1 MSIRL
6 AYCGIAGTSMHLTSG
21 NVSALAGV
29 DDDRRFFSFTAP
41 VQPGNSGGPLID
53 ARGAVLGLVVARLS
67 EDFIA
72 ETTGSLPQNVNYA
85 LNEAELADFLRR
97 NAVLPTADGLAG
109 YDMDEGVPDGF
120 DAAVVPI
127 VCR

>member
-1 MSIRL
+1 MALSPSLRDRVFSWVADDPEL
-6 AYCGIAGTSMHLTSG
+6 ETAKE
-21 NVSALAGV
+21 ALA
-29 DDDRRFFSFTAP
+29 
-41 VQPGNSGGPLID
+41 
-53 ARGAVLGLVVARLS
+53 LVA
-67 EDFIA
+67 A
-72 ETTGSLPQNVNYA
+72 G
-85 LNEAELADFLRR
+85 NEAELADFLRR

>member
-1 MSIRL
+1 
-6 AYCGIAGTSMHLTSG
+6 MHLTSG
-21 NVSALAGV
+21 NVSALAGI
-29 DDDRRFFSFTAP
+29 DDDGRFFSFTAP

-72 ETTGSLPQNVNYA
+72 ETTGSVPQNVNYA
-85 LNEAELADFLRR
+85 LAETDLADFLHR
-97 NAVLPTADGLAG
+97 NAVPTAAEGLAG
-109 YDMDEGVPDGF
+109 YDVDQGVPDGF

-127 VCR
+127 VCH